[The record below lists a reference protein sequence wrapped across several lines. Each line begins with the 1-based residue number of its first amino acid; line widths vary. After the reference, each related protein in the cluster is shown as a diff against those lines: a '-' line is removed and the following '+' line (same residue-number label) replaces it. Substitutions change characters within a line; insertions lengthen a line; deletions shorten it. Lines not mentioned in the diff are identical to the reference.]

1 MCNQATSIGFD
12 SALQEQYV
20 THRTEN
26 KVFGKRA
33 ANHVLILASGEKI
46 RHMTIRPW
54 MIALTVC
61 FASILTIGY
70 LGATSYLVI
79 RDDLIG
85 ATIARQARM
94 QHDYEDRIAALRA
107 QLDRITSRQ
116 LLDQQV
122 VEKKVEKLLEQQD
135 ALFSR
140 HTKLGSLLDRA
151 EETGLQPGA
160 ELPAAEIPAFAPT
173 GDGRRASVS
182 GGSAAIAKILQ
193 GGETE
198 TRLAV
203 LSPVAGT
210 RLREGAADRA
220 DRIFSKVTLSLKTL
234 ESQQLTKIASLTTG
248 ASEAANA
255 ITTIL
260 LRSGVDLDPSTVRQN
275 GIGGPYVEPRL
286 PGNRFDASLD
296 DLDAALTRLESVR
309 ETARDLPF
317 SSPAPGQPV
326 TSRFGNRVDP
336 FLGRLALHAGI
347 DFAAQTGDEVKS
359 TGAGKVVAAGAAGG
373 YGNMVEIDH
382 GYGISTRFGH
392 LSKILVNVGDE
403 IKTGDVIGRAGS
415 TGRSTGPHVHYEVRR
430 NGQAVDPM
438 HFLNAG
444 MKLTTYLE

>member
-1 MCNQATSIGFD
+1 MA
-12 SALQEQYV
+12 
-20 THRTEN
+20 HRAEN

-33 ANHVLILASGEKI
+33 ADHVLILASGENI

-54 MIALTVC
+54 MIALCVC
-61 FASILTIGY
+61 FASVLTAGY

-94 QHDYEDRIAALRA
+94 QQDYEDRIAALRA

-140 HTKLGSLLDRA
+140 HGKLGSLLDRA
-151 EETGLQPGA
+151 ENSGLQPDT
-160 ELPAAEIPAFAPT
+160 ESSPADIPAFAPV
-173 GDGRRASVS
+173 GDGRRASLS

-193 GGETE
+193 GS
-198 TRLAV
+198 A
-203 LSPVAGT
+203 PVAKADLASTMAGT
-210 RLREGAADRA
+210 NLREGPADRA
-220 DRIFSKVTLSLKTL
+220 DRLFSKVTLSLKTL
-234 ESQQLTKIASLTTG
+234 ETQQLTKIATLTTG

-260 LRSGVDLDPSTVRQN
+260 LRSGIELESSSGKQT

-286 PGNRFDASLD
+286 PGDRFDASLD

-317 SSPAPGQPV
+317 SNPAPGQPI

-336 FLGRLALHAGI
+336 FLGRLALHAGV

-359 TGAGKVVAAGAAGG
+359 TGAGKVIAAGVVSG
-373 YGNMVEIDH
+373 YGNMIEIDH

-392 LSKILVNVGDE
+392 LSKILVSVGDD
-403 IKTGDVIGRAGS
+403 IKAGEVIGRAGS

>member
-1 MCNQATSIGFD
+1 VAHG
-12 SALQEQYV
+12 A
-20 THRTEN
+20 EN
-26 KVFGKRA
+26 KVFGKRRQ
-33 ANHVLILASGEKI
+33 NHVLILASGDNI

-54 MIALTVC
+54 MIALSVC
-61 FASILTIGY
+61 FAGLLTVGY
-70 LGATSYLVI
+70 LGATSYLVV

-94 QHDYEDRIAALRA
+94 QQDYEDRIAALRA

-135 ALFSR
+135 AIFSR
-140 HTKLGSLLDRA
+140 HGKLGSLLDRA
-151 EETGLQPGA
+151 EESGVQSGQPGA
-160 ELPAAEIPAFAPT
+160 ETPAADISAFAPAD
-173 GDGRRASVS
+173 DGRRASLS
-182 GGSAAIAKILQ
+182 GGSAAITKILQ
-193 GGETE
+193 GGEP
-198 TRLAV
+198 AV
-203 LSPVAGT
+203 KSYMAPPLSGVS
-210 RLREGAADRA
+210 LREGPADRA
-220 DRIFSKVTLSLKTL
+220 DRVFSKVTLSLKAL
-234 ESQQLTKIASLTTG
+234 ESQQLKKITSLTTG

-260 LRSGVDLDPSTVRQN
+260 LRSGIELDASSGNQS

-286 PGNRFDASLD
+286 PGSRFDVSLD

-309 ETARDLPF
+309 EAARDLPF
-317 SSPAPGQPV
+317 SSPAPGQAV

-359 TGAGKVVAAGAAGG
+359 TGAGKIVTAGVVGG

-392 LSKILVNVGDE
+392 LSKILVSVGDE
-403 IKTGDVIGRAGS
+403 ISTGDVIGRAGS
-415 TGRSTGPHVHYEVRR
+415 TGRSTGPHIHYELRR

>member
-1 MCNQATSIGFD
+1 MA
-12 SALQEQYV
+12 
-20 THRTEN
+20 HRAEN

-33 ANHVLILASGEKI
+33 ANHVLILASGENI

-54 MIALTVC
+54 MIALSVC
-61 FASILTIGY
+61 FASILTVGY

-140 HTKLGSLLDRA
+140 HGKLGSLLNRA
-151 EETGLQPGA
+151 EESGLQPNTEA
-160 ELPAAEIPAFAPT
+160 PSTDIPAFAPVN
-173 GDGRRASVS
+173 DGRRASLS
-182 GGSAAIAKILQ
+182 GGSAAIAGILQ
-193 GGETE
+193 GGKPAAGTDV
-198 TRLAV
+198 A
-203 LSPVAGT
+203 SAMAGT
-210 RLREGAADRA
+210 RLREGPADRA

-248 ASEAANA
+248 ASQAANA
-255 ITTIL
+255 ISTIL
-260 LRSGVDLDPSTVRQN
+260 QRSGVEVDASKS
-275 GIGGPYVEPRL
+275 GIGGPYLEPSL
-286 PGNRFDASLD
+286 PGDRFDVSLD
-296 DLDAALTRLESVR
+296 ELDAALTRLETVR
-309 ETARDLPF
+309 ETARALPF
-317 SSPAPGQPV
+317 SNPAPGQPV

-336 FLGRLALHAGI
+336 FLDRLALHAGI

-359 TGAGKVVAAGAAGG
+359 TGAGKVIAAGVMGG

-392 LSKILVNVGDE
+392 LSKVLVSVGDE
-403 IKTGDVIGRAGS
+403 ISTGDTIGRAGS

>member
-1 MCNQATSIGFD
+1 MA
-12 SALQEQYV
+12 
-20 THRTEN
+20 HRAEN
-26 KVFGKRA
+26 KVFGKRP
-33 ANHVLILASGEKI
+33 ANHVLILASGENI

-54 MIALTVC
+54 MIALCVC
-61 FASILTIGY
+61 FASMLTVGY

-140 HTKLGSLLDRA
+140 HGKLGSLLNRA
-151 EETGLQPGA
+151 EESGLQSGA
-160 ELPAAEIPAFAPT
+160 EPPAAETPAFAPT
-173 GDGRRASVS
+173 GDGRRASRASLSS
-182 GGSAAIAKILQ
+182 GSTAIAKLLQ
-193 GGETE
+193 GDEPVGQSD
-198 TRLAV
+198 LASSMAV
-203 LSPVAGT
+203 TG
-210 RLREGAADRA
+210 LREGPADRA
-220 DRIFSKVTLSLKTL
+220 DRVFSKVTLSLKTL
-234 ESQQLTKIASLTTG
+234 ENQQLTKIASLTIG
-248 ASEAANA
+248 ASDAANA

-260 LRSGVDLDPSTVRQN
+260 LRSGIEVDGTTAKQS

-286 PGNRFDASLD
+286 PGNRFDASLE
-296 DLDAALTRLESVR
+296 DLDAALTRLEGVR
-309 ETARDLPF
+309 ETARNLPF
-317 SSPAPGQPV
+317 SNPAPGQPV

-336 FLGRLALHAGI
+336 FLGRLALHAGV
-347 DFAAQTGDEVKS
+347 DFAAQTGDDVKS
-359 TGAGKVVAAGAAGG
+359 TGAGKVIAAGVVGG

-392 LSKILVNVGDE
+392 LSKILVSVGDE
-403 IKTGDVIGRAGS
+403 VETGDIIGRAGS